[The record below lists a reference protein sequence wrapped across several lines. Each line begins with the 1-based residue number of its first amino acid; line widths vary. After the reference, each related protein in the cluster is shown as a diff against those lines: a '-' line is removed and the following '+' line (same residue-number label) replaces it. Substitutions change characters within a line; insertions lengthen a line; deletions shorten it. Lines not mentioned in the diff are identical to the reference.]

1 MTDVFF
7 LALDSCRITYVLV
20 FVFSFFTKMDMAR
33 AHTPTCACL
42 CVSGTGIMLHTRL
55 EQRSL
60 QAAYFHLHTCPLAH
74 VHFHTKSLI
83 KNGSRL
89 VF

>member
-1 MTDVFF
+1 MTGVDFF
-7 LALDSCRITYVLV
+7 FSFTLIINKSPLLSVSDSCGITYILV
-20 FVFSFFTKMDMAR
+20 FWCFFFFTKMNMAR

-60 QAAYFHLHTCPLAH
+60 QAAYFHLHTCPLSH
-74 VHFHTKSLI
+74 
-83 KNGSRL
+83 
-89 VF
+89 